1 MTEQTA
7 TAPHRPGRSD
17 GLSPLAELVRRHDR
31 DRFQT
36 VLFAP
41 AARREALFALY
52 AFNFEI
58 ARVREVVREPMLG
71 RIRLQ
76 WWREAIA
83 AAYEGGMVRRHD
95 VVEGLSAAIRAHRPD
110 RAGFEALIDAREA
123 DLEAPPG
130 DLAALEAYAEASSGR
145 LCRLAAELLGAG
157 EPEAL
162 AAADEVGTGYALA
175 GLIRA
180 MPFHAAAGR
189 RYIAADAVPAVVRA
203 AEAHL
208 AAARAR
214 RRAVP
219 RPVLAALLPAI
230 VASGFLRRLRRAGGD
245 PFAPALARPDPL
257 QSWRLLAAALRNR
270 Y

>member
-1 MTEQTA
+1 MPSTSSSRGCA
-7 TAPHRPGRSD
+7 RWCASRCSG
-17 GLSPLAELVRRHDR
+17 G
-31 DRFQT
+31 
-36 VLFAP
+36 FACNGG
-41 AARREALFALY
+41 ARRSPP
-52 AFNFEI
+52 
-58 ARVREVVREPMLG
+58 PMK
-71 RIRLQ
+71 
-76 WWREAIA
+76 A
-83 AAYEGGMVRRHD
+83 AWCAHD

-123 DLEAPPG
+123 DLEAPPA
-130 DLAALEAYAEASSGR
+130 DLAALEAYAQASSGR

-219 RPVLAALLPAI
+219 RPVLA
-230 VASGFLRRLRRAGGD
+230 
-245 PFAPALARPDPL
+245 
-257 QSWRLLAAALRNR
+257 
-270 Y
+270 

>member
-41 AARREALFALY
+41 AARREAMF
-52 AFNFEI
+52 
-58 ARVREVVREPMLG
+58 G

-123 DLEAPPG
+123 DLEAPPA

-208 AAARAR
+208 
-214 RRAVP
+214 
-219 RPVLAALLPAI
+219 
-230 VASGFLRRLRRAGGD
+230 
-245 PFAPALARPDPL
+245 
-257 QSWRLLAAALRNR
+257 
-270 Y
+270 